1 MYAVTKVQ
9 ACVLSRLPEVD
20 ALARPLEKDCKKL
33 LSELELLLPPNA
45 LTRLLKLLCRE
56 ASAELVLLDVLSVE
70 LDEPD
75 SVCIRLCRSL
85 ASWLGPP
92 PPDGPP
98 VALVAAVVEPVPESL
113 LPVLLPDA
121 AAWACR
127 AAIRLCMNCWNA
139 ALTVD
144 ASELE
149 ELLEVELDVEPDA
162 VADVLLE
169 AESVPVV
176 EEEPSSAPL
185 DSRACMIADMSPPPG
200 GGGGA
205 PVAPAELVE
214 LVVLPAP
221 VALVDAVE

>member
-1 MYAVTKVQ
+1 M
-9 ACVLSRLPEVD
+9 LSRLPEVD
-20 ALARPLEKDCKKL
+20 APARPLEKDCKKL

-45 LTRLLKLLCRE
+45 LTRLLKLFCRE
-56 ASAELVLLDVLSVE
+56 VSAELVLLDVESVE
-70 LDEPD
+70 LDELD

-98 VALVAAVVEPVPESL
+98 VALVAAMVDPVPESL
-113 LPVLLPDA
+113 LPVLLPEV

-162 VADVLLE
+162 AEAVLLE
-169 AESVPVV
+169 ESVPVV

-200 GGGGA
+200 GGGGGA
-205 PVAPAELVE
+205 PVASVELVE
-214 LVVLPAP
+214 LVVLL
-221 VALVDAVE
+221 ALVDAVE

>member
-1 MYAVTKVQ
+1 M
-9 ACVLSRLPEVD
+9 LSRLPELD
-20 ALARPLEKDCKKL
+20 APARPLEKDCKKL
-33 LSELELLLPPNA
+33 VSELELLLPPNA

-56 ASAELVLLDVLSVE
+56 ASAELLLDVLSAE

-98 VALVAAVVEPVPESL
+98 IALVADVVDPVPESL

-149 ELLEVELDVEPDA
+149 ELLEVELDVEPDE

-205 PVAPAELVE
+205 SVAPVELVE
-214 LVVLPAP
+214 LVVLLAP